1 MIVLFDFMSN
11 GFLTA
16 FMKIKMG
23 RGKKVLTIIN
33 GKLDSYPA
41 KGWVEGKR
49 FYYFDRETKKDNKN
63 KIPKFIDFEDNKE
76 NPIKRLFNVPVVT
89 INEVTGKF
97 VSQQDGSTLGTFDAI
112 RQENY
117 ILRALQRPDLPNNIL
132 LIVVVIAVILCLLV
146 SVMTL
151 IQVMKIPGLIQ
162 GLKAMSNIAGVN
174 V

>member
-33 GKLDSYPA
+33 GKLDSYPTR
-41 KGWVEGKR
+41 GWVEGKR
-49 FYYFDRETKKDNKN
+49 FYYFDRETRKDNKN

-76 NPIKRLFNVPVVT
+76 NPIRRLFNVPVVT

-132 LIVVVIAVILCLLV
+132 LIIVLVAVIICLFV
-146 SVMTL
+146 SVACL
-151 IQVMKIPGLIQ
+151 VQVIKLPGMIES
-162 GLKAMSNIAGVN
+162 LKAMSNIVGVN